1 VRIDSTE
8 IRARRRFALK
18 DAALHRRDEDGMGAD
33 EASVPLCETV
43 RSRLFVH
50 VAVRILGVLSPPM
63 AAHLHRGR
71 RAAAI
76 ENSDLRVTVLE
87 EGGHI
92 AEVFDKRTGINPL
105 WTPPWPSIEPS
116 AFDAT
121 RHVEYG
127 GGADAK
133 LLAGI
138 MGHNWCLDI
147 FGPPSNE
154 ELAAGLGPHGEASV
168 ARYDVEAAA
177 DRLSM
182 RARFPLAELRV
193 ERHVALERRSVR
205 IQETVESLS
214 SCDRPVGWTQH
225 VTLGPPF
232 LQKGVTEFR
241 ASATRS
247 KVFESAFGSADYLQ
261 PGAVFEWPIAPRS
274 NGGVADLRVFTD
286 ASSSSAYTAHLMD
299 KQRRDAFFVAFKAD
313 ARLAFGYVWAQSD
326 FPWLGIWEENRSR
339 RHLPWNGRALTRGLE
354 FGVSPFPES
363 RRQMVDRNSLFG
375 TPTYRWIPA
384 RDRITVEYWIIV
396 RSADAIPEALER
408 P

>member
-1 VRIDSTE
+1 MTAPS
-8 IRARRRFALK
+8 
-18 DAALHRRDEDGMGAD
+18 
-33 EASVPLCETV
+33 
-43 RSRLFVH
+43 
-50 VAVRILGVLSPPM
+50 
-63 AAHLHRGR
+63 LHRGR
-71 RAAAI
+71 RAVAI

-92 AEVFDKRTGINPL
+92 AEVVDKRTGINPL

-116 AFDAT
+116 AFDAA
-121 RHVEYG
+121 RHTEYG
-127 GGADAK
+127 GGADAR

-147 FGPPSNE
+147 FGPPSDQ
-154 ELAAGLGPHGEASV
+154 ELAAGLEPHGEASV
-168 ARYDVEAAA
+168 ARYDLDAGA
-177 DRLSM
+177 DRLAM
-182 RARFPLAELRV
+182 RARFPLAGLDV
-193 ERHVALERRSVR
+193 ERRITLQDRSVH
-205 IQETVESLS
+205 IAEAIDSLS
-214 SCDRPVGWTQH
+214 SVDRPIGWTQH

-247 KVFESAFGSADYLQ
+247 KVFEGAFGTADYLQ
-261 PGAVFEWPIAPRS
+261 PGAAFDWPIAPRA

-299 KQRRDAFFVAFKAD
+299 RQRRDAFFVAFKAD
-313 ARLAFGYVWAQSD
+313 ERFAFGYVWTQAD

-339 RHLPWNGRALTRGLE
+339 RQPPWNGKALTRGLE
-354 FGVSPFPES
+354 FGVSPFPET
-363 RRQMVDRNSLFG
+363 RRQMVDRNSLFN

-384 RDRITVEYWIIV
+384 KGRLAVEYWIVI
-396 RSADAIPEALER
+396 RSADAVPESLER